1 MQASAP
7 TQTKMSSAKFS
18 DIVMCMDDL
27 YNLGKRNGFYL
38 PQKKSS
44 AVNEVMLYNILQG
57 NYWSPK
63 VEDIRIKNCV
73 KAPLKEVLIDKVS
86 TTCFQKSLNIAWIDS
101 QHTPDKGWL
110 VTVLATLSPNDEIFR
125 KDYMPP
131 PTRKRLRDIETIV
144 LPNELFVD
152 MPKST
157 SKVKARRLKIVSE
170 AFAAEKANRLKDM
183 QKAIYEEIIT
193 HEERLD
199 DIKQMMKAKK
209 MELPNKIH
217 QEEEKGSNT
226 KT

>member
-1 MQASAP
+1 MQGSAP
-7 TQTKMSSAKFS
+7 NQSKMSSAKFS
-18 DIVMCMDDL
+18 DFVLCLDDL
-27 YNLGKRNGFYL
+27 YNLTIRNGFHL

-57 NYWSPK
+57 NYWCPK
-63 VEDIRIKNCV
+63 SEQIRIKNCV
-73 KAPLKEVLIDKVS
+73 KAPLKEVLIDKL
-86 TTCFQKSLNIAWIDS
+86 TALCLEKSLNVAWIDA
-101 QHTPDKGWL
+101 QHTPDKNWL
-110 VTVLATLSPNDEIFR
+110 VTVLATLNPGDEIFK
-125 KDYMPP
+125 KDYVAP

-144 LPNELFVD
+144 LPNELFED

-183 QKAIYEEIIT
+183 QKAIYEEIVT

-209 MELPNKIH
+209 MELPNKN
-217 QEEEKGSNT
+217 K
-226 KT
+226 

>member
-1 MQASAP
+1 MQGSAP
-7 TQTKMSSAKFS
+7 NQSKMSSAKFS
-18 DIVMCMDDL
+18 DFVLCLDDL
-27 YNLGKRNGFYL
+27 YNLTIRNGFHL

-57 NYWSPK
+57 NYWCPK
-63 VEDIRIKNCV
+63 AEEIRIKNCV
-73 KAPLKEVLIDKVS
+73 KAPLKKFLIDKL
-86 TTCFQKSLNIAWIDS
+86 TALCLEKSLNVAWIDA
-101 QHTPDKGWL
+101 QHTPDKNWL
-110 VTVLATLSPNDEIFR
+110 VTVLATLNPGDEIFK
-125 KDYMPP
+125 KDYVAP

-144 LPNELFVD
+144 LPNELFED

-183 QKAIYEEIIT
+183 QKAIYEEIVT

-209 MELPNKIH
+209 MELPNKN
-217 QEEEKGSNT
+217 K
-226 KT
+226 

>member
-1 MQASAP
+1 M
-7 TQTKMSSAKFS
+7 
-18 DIVMCMDDL
+18 
-27 YNLGKRNGFYL
+27 
-38 PQKKSS
+38 
-44 AVNEVMLYNILQG
+44 
-57 NYWSPK
+57 
-63 VEDIRIKNCV
+63 
-73 KAPLKEVLIDKVS
+73 
-86 TTCFQKSLNIAWIDS
+86 
-101 QHTPDKGWL
+101 
-110 VTVLATLSPNDEIFR
+110 SPNDEIFR

-199 DIKQMMKAKK
+199 EIKQMMKAKK

>member
-1 MQASAP
+1 
-7 TQTKMSSAKFS
+7 MSSAKFS
-18 DIVMCMDDL
+18 DFVLCLDDL
-27 YNLGKRNGFYL
+27 YNLTIRNGFHL

-57 NYWSPK
+57 NYWCPK
-63 VEDIRIKNCV
+63 SEQIRIKNCV
-73 KAPLKEVLIDKVS
+73 KAPLKEVLIDKL
-86 TTCFQKSLNIAWIDS
+86 TALCLEKSLNVAWIDA
-101 QHTPDKGWL
+101 QHTPDKNWL
-110 VTVLATLSPNDEIFR
+110 VTVLATLNPGDEIFK
-125 KDYMPP
+125 KDYVAP

-144 LPNELFVD
+144 LPNELFED

-183 QKAIYEEIIT
+183 QKAIYEEIVT

-209 MELPNKIH
+209 MELPNKN
-217 QEEEKGSNT
+217 K
-226 KT
+226 